1 MVPSHLKAVSAT
13 GNISEPPKNMT
24 GLVLTAGGARGA
36 YQAGV
41 LKRIGEIRVQRDRKT
56 PFPIVA
62 GASAGAINGTAVA
75 AGAEEFSLATRFLAQ
90 LWSNLET
97 DSVFRT
103 DIGSLSKNAV
113 SWVKDLSFGG
123 LIGGGRVQALLDS
136 TPLRGFLKDYLQFE
150 RIQGAIDKGSLYAV
164 GITATNYISGKS
176 YTFVQGQN
184 GHPVWEKSRRLAVA
198 TRLELDHVL
207 ASSAIPIVFAPMK
220 LRTSEGEFYFGDG
233 ALRLITPCSPAIRLG
248 AEKIFAI
255 GIRSQKASDH
265 RTHASMVTFEK
276 DKQVMRQPPLAQV
289 LGVVLNAIFLD
300 HLDSDIEHLIRINE
314 IVASFHGELK
324 SEVREPVKK
333 VEPMIISPSTDLAII
348 AESRSSKMPA
358 VVRYMMEGLGT
369 SKAESSD
376 LMSYL
381 LFDSGFTRAL
391 VDLGYR
397 DAHERI
403 AEIEQFLYS
412 DSRSAQAS
420 G

>member
-1 MVPSHLKAVSAT
+1 MAT
-13 GNISEPPKNMT
+13 HPDQETLGGPPPKNMT

-41 LKRIGEIRVQRDRKT
+41 LKRIGEIRFQKERKT
-56 PFPIVA
+56 PFPVIA
-62 GASAGAINGTAVA
+62 GASAGAINGVAVA

-90 LWSNLET
+90 LWSNLT
-97 DSVFRT
+97 PDSVFRT
-103 DIGSLSKNAV
+103 DFGSLSKKAV

-123 LIGGGRVQALLDS
+123 LVGGGRVQSLLDS

-150 RIQGAIDKGSLYAV
+150 RIQNAIEKGSLYAV

-176 YTFVQGQN
+176 FTFVQGRS
-184 GHPVWEKSRRLAVA
+184 GHPIWEKSRRLAVP

-207 ASSAIPIVFAPMK
+207 ASSAIPIVFSPVK
-220 LRTSEGEFYFGDG
+220 LRTAEGEFYFGDG

-255 GIRSQKASDH
+255 GIRSQKASDN
-265 RTHASMVTFEK
+265 RSQSSMVTFEK
-276 DKQVMRQPPLAQV
+276 GKQVMRQPPLAQV

-300 HLDSDIEHLIRINE
+300 HLDSDLEHLNRINE
-314 IVASFHGELK
+314 IVASFHGKLSELN

-333 VEPMIISPSTDLAII
+333 VEPLIISPSVDLAVI

-358 VVRYMMEGLGT
+358 VVRYMLEGLGN

-381 LFDSGFTRAL
+381 LFDSAFTRAL

-403 AEIEQFLYS
+403 SEIEQFLYS
-412 DSRSAQAS
+412 DASTAQAS